1 MGLSCRIAALG
12 LLCLAVTGCDRLWAP
27 FYTGMLPDLSAD
39 AGVCTPD
46 GGTGMVAPT
55 LLNGW
60 EQVASFPCIRWNGIT
75 TTPGGALWM
84 VGSNGAI
91 GFIGS
96 DQANR
101 ASPVPVITMIQGLD
115 GKDEFIAVASEPIP
129 APGSQFNAAVA
140 ISRKSVVL
148 LDYVGTP
155 TAKLATGI
163 SPSGSFTSLW
173 IANDRSGYIT
183 SNDNH
188 NYLRV
193 DIDKWQEDSISMASV
208 NNIIDIA
215 GASDTGSIVAVD
227 ANGAFFIRVD
237 NLWSARK
244 IGVLDLKIPDVASI
258 GARDANMTFYGTK
271 TNEFGTITNTKN
283 PIGNSANDAQ
293 KNDIWV
299 VNNNDVWVAGS
310 AGSIQHF
317 TPPLTLT
324 PVPIASDYT
333 ASMRGI
339 CTSGLASSYYVWAV
353 SEDGRVFRRSN

>member
-27 FYTGMLPDLSAD
+27 FYTGMLPDLSTD

-46 GGTGMVAPT
+46 GGTGAVAPT

-60 EQVASFPCIRWNGIT
+60 EQVASSPCIRWNGIT
-75 TTPGGALWM
+75 TTSSGALWM

-96 DQANR
+96 DQASR
-101 ASPVPVITMIQGLD
+101 ASPVPVVTMIQGLD
-115 GKDEFIAVASEPIP
+115 GKDEFIAVASASIL
-129 APGSQFNAAVA
+129 APGSQANAAVA

-163 SPSGSFTSLW
+163 SPSGNFTSLW
-173 IANDRSGYIT
+173 IANDRSGYIA

-193 DIDKWQEDSISMASV
+193 DIDKWQEDSIPIASAK
-208 NNIIDIA
+208 NIIDISGTA
-215 GASDTGSIVAVD
+215 DAITLIAVD
-227 ANGAFFIRVD
+227 VDGTFFARVD
-237 NLWSARK
+237 NSWSVRRVD
-244 IGVLDLKIPDVASI
+244 GTDLNIPNVTAIS
-258 GARDANMTFYGTK
+258 ARDANTIFYGTK
-271 TNEFGTITNTKN
+271 SNEFGTITATKN
-283 PIGNSANDAQ
+283 PITSSANDAQ
-293 KNDIWV
+293 KIDIWAV
-299 VNNNDVWVAGS
+299 SNTDVWVSGTG
-310 AGSIQHF
+310 GSIQHF
-317 TPPLTLT
+317 TPPSGLI
-324 PVPIASDYT
+324 PVPIASNYT